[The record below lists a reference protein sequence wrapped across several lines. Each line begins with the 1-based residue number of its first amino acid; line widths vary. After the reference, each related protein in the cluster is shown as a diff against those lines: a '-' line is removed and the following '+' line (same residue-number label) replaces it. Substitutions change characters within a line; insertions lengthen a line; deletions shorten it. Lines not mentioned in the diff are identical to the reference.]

1 MLRLVGCGSSAY
13 PCHYAPVGSHY
24 GMKLFP
30 RKEGEVP
37 MKNIPVAG
45 VDVSRKFSDMCILS
59 PEDDVFAG
67 LKIYH
72 DLARKTRYPNVV
84 LIM

>member
-1 MLRLVGCGSSAY
+1 
-13 PCHYAPVGSHY
+13 
-24 GMKLFP
+24 MKS
-30 RKEGEVP
+30 
-37 MKNIPVAG
+37 IPVAG